1 MQRHIEE
8 IKGKGI
14 LTAPDGTS
22 REISYDLDVRQ
33 NMIRTPNM
41 GDPNAMIGG
50 LKEIRGRIAPVYF
63 TGINGVTLQLQD
75 GRKMRLLV
83 TDSGG
88 AVHASPIE

>member
-1 MQRHIEE
+1 MRELIDE

-22 REISYDLDVRQ
+22 REITYHLDVYQ
-33 NMIRTPNM
+33 NMIPTPNQ
-41 GDPNAMIGG
+41 GDPNAKIPG
-50 LKEIRGRIAPVYF
+50 LKEIRGRIATVYF

-75 GRKMRLLV
+75 GRKMNLLV